1 MASTPA
7 AVAAVLDT
15 VWTRGHPRTPSR
27 SAQPHTVA
35 PQRVPSTVRRTRSL
49 YQGPRKVRLIG
60 RPLMRPPGGR
70 N

>member
-15 VWTRGHPRTPSR
+15 AVWTRGHLHTPSR
-27 SAQPHTVA
+27 PIPPHTVA

-49 YQGPRKVRLIG
+49 YRGPCERRRDG
-60 RPLMRPPGGR
+60 R
-70 N
+70 